1 VKIVVLLNDTVELW
15 LFVLIQNISKDK
27 VKRIKIMVR
36 ILGNN
41 LSNKKK
47 IYIAL
52 TCIYG
57 IGIPTSQKILKQLNI
72 DPNIKVSELNDTNV
86 SALRDILETDEFKLE
101 GDLKR
106 LVSLNIKRLID
117 INCFKGRRHL
127 KGLPVR
133 GQRTRTNNRTSR
145 KLSLFTRK

>member
-1 VKIVVLLNDTVELW
+1 
-15 LFVLIQNISKDK
+15 
-27 VKRIKIMVR
+27 MVR

-57 IGIPTSQKILKQLNI
+57 IGVPTSKKILKQLNI
-72 DPNIKVSELNDTNV
+72 SEDLKVSELNESNI
-86 SALRDILETDEFKLE
+86 SALRDILETEEYKLE

-106 LVSLNIKRLID
+106 VISLNIKRLID
-117 INCFKGRRHL
+117 INSFRGRRHL

-145 KLSLFTRK
+145 KQGLFIRKTK

>member
-1 VKIVVLLNDTVELW
+1 
-15 LFVLIQNISKDK
+15 
-27 VKRIKIMVR
+27 MVR

-41 LSNKKK
+41 LANKKK

-57 IGIPTSQKILKQLNI
+57 IGIPTSKKILNQLKINP
-72 DPNIKVSELNDTNV
+72 DLKVADLDETNV
-86 SALRDILETDEFKLE
+86 SDLRDILETAEFKLE

-117 INCFKGRRHL
+117 INCVKGRRHL

-145 KLSLFTRK
+145 RQSFFTRK

>member
-1 VKIVVLLNDTVELW
+1 
-15 LFVLIQNISKDK
+15 
-27 VKRIKIMVR
+27 MVR

-41 LSNKKK
+41 LANKKQ

-57 IGIPTSQKILKQLNI
+57 IGIPTSLNILKKLDINPSCKVIDLTEGNI
-72 DPNIKVSELNDTNV
+72 
-86 SALRDILETDEFKLE
+86 SALRDILETEEFKLE

-106 LVSLNIKRLID
+106 ILSSNIRRLID
-117 INCFKGRRHL
+117 INSFRGRRHL

-133 GQRTRTNNRTSR
+133 GQRTRTNNRTCR
-145 KLSLFTRK
+145 KQNFLTPKK

>member
-1 VKIVVLLNDTVELW
+1 
-15 LFVLIQNISKDK
+15 
-27 VKRIKIMVR
+27 MVR

-52 TCIYG
+52 TSIYG
-57 IGIPTSQKILKQLNI
+57 IGIPTSLKILKQLEI
-72 DPNIKVSELNDTNV
+72 DPNLKVTDLTESNT
-86 SALRDILETDEFKLE
+86 SSLRDFLETEEFKLE

-106 LVSLNIKRLID
+106 LISSNIKRLID
-117 INCFKGRRHL
+117 INSFRGRRHL

-145 KLSLFTRK
+145 RQSIFNFKK

>member
-1 VKIVVLLNDTVELW
+1 
-15 LFVLIQNISKDK
+15 
-27 VKRIKIMVR
+27 MVR

-47 IYIAL
+47 VYIAL
-52 TCIYG
+52 TAIYG
-57 IGIPTSQKILKQLNI
+57 IGISTSKKILDQLQI
-72 DPNIKVSELNDTNV
+72 DPNLKVSELNEKNI
-86 SALRDILETDEFKLE
+86 SAIRDILETKEFQLE

-117 INCFKGRRHL
+117 INSVRGRKHL

-145 KLSLFTRK
+145 RLGLFSRKK

>member
-1 VKIVVLLNDTVELW
+1 
-15 LFVLIQNISKDK
+15 
-27 VKRIKIMVR
+27 MAR

-57 IGIPTSQKILKQLNI
+57 IGIPTSKKVLTELNI
-72 DPNIKVSELNDTNV
+72 NPNLKVSELTESNI
-86 SALRDILETDEFKLE
+86 SALRDILETDQFKLE

-117 INCFKGRRHL
+117 INSFRGKRHL

-145 KLSLFTRK
+145 RQSLFMRKK

>member
-1 VKIVVLLNDTVELW
+1 
-15 LFVLIQNISKDK
+15 
-27 VKRIKIMVR
+27 MVR

-47 IYIAL
+47 VYIAL

-57 IGIPTSQKILKQLNI
+57 IGLSTSKRILSKLDI
-72 DPNIKVSELNDTNV
+72 DPETKVSDLDEKNV
-86 SALRDILETDEFKLE
+86 SSLRDLLETDEFKLE

-117 INCFKGRRHL
+117 INSVRGRRHL

-145 KLSLFTRK
+145 RQSFFTRSK

>member
-1 VKIVVLLNDTVELW
+1 
-15 LFVLIQNISKDK
+15 
-27 VKRIKIMVR
+27 MVR

-41 LSNKKK
+41 LANKKK

-52 TCIYG
+52 TSIYG
-57 IGIPTSQKILKQLNI
+57 IGIPTSKKILSQLEINT
-72 DPNIKVSELNDTNV
+72 DLKVSDLTEANI
-86 SALRDILETDEFKLE
+86 SALRDILETEEFKLE

-117 INCFKGRRHL
+117 INSVRGRRHL

-133 GQRTRTNNRTSR
+133 GQRTRTNSRTSR
-145 KLSLFTRK
+145 KQSVFSQKR

>member
-1 VKIVVLLNDTVELW
+1 
-15 LFVLIQNISKDK
+15 
-27 VKRIKIMVR
+27 MVR

-52 TCIYG
+52 TSIYG
-57 IGIPTSQKILKQLNI
+57 IGIPTSQRILKQLNI
-72 DPNIKVSELNDTNV
+72 NPDIKVSELTELNV
-86 SALRDILETDEFKLE
+86 SELRDMLETEEFKLE

-106 LVSLNIKRLID
+106 LISLNIKRLID
-117 INCFKGRRHL
+117 INSFRGRRHL

-145 KLSLFTRK
+145 RQSVFTRKK

>member
-1 VKIVVLLNDTVELW
+1 
-15 LFVLIQNISKDK
+15 
-27 VKRIKIMVR
+27 MVR

-57 IGIPTSQKILKQLNI
+57 IGIPRSKKICYQLNI
-72 DPNIKVSELNDTNV
+72 NPDSKVSDLTEINI
-86 SALRDILETDEFKLE
+86 SELRDLLETDEFKLE

-106 LVSLNIKRLID
+106 IISLNINRLIS
-117 INCFKGRRHL
+117 INSYRGRRHL

-133 GQRTRTNNRTSR
+133 GQRTRTNNRTCR
-145 KLSLFTRK
+145 RQSLFARKIK

>member
-1 VKIVVLLNDTVELW
+1 
-15 LFVLIQNISKDK
+15 
-27 VKRIKIMVR
+27 MVR

-52 TCIYG
+52 TSIYG
-57 IGIPTSQKILKQLNI
+57 IGIPTSKRILNQLNI
-72 DPNIKVSELNDTNV
+72 TPETKVTDLTESNI
-86 SALRDILETDEFKLE
+86 SALRDTLETEEFKLE

-106 LVSLNIKRLID
+106 LISLNIKRLID
-117 INCFKGRRHL
+117 INSVRGRRHL

-133 GQRTRTNNRTSR
+133 GQRTRTNSRTSR
-145 KLSLFTRK
+145 RQSLFIRKK

>member
-1 VKIVVLLNDTVELW
+1 
-15 LFVLIQNISKDK
+15 
-27 VKRIKIMVR
+27 MVR

-57 IGIPTSQKILKQLNI
+57 IGIPTAKKILMQLNI
-72 DPNIKVSELNDTNV
+72 DPNIKVSELTELNV

-106 LVSLNIKRLID
+106 LISLNIKRLID
-117 INCFKGRRHL
+117 INSFRGRRHL

-145 KLSLFTRK
+145 RQSLFIRKK

>member
-1 VKIVVLLNDTVELW
+1 
-15 LFVLIQNISKDK
+15 
-27 VKRIKIMVR
+27 MVR

-47 IYIAL
+47 VYIAL

-57 IGIPTSQKILKQLNI
+57 LGIPRSKKVLSQLQI
-72 DPNIKVSELNDTNV
+72 DPNVKVSELTETNI

-101 GDLKR
+101 GDLR
-106 LVSLNIKRLID
+106 RVVSLNIKRLID
-117 INCFKGRRHL
+117 INSVRGRRHL

-133 GQRTRTNNRTSR
+133 GQRTRTNSRTSR
-145 KLSLFTRK
+145 KQGLFIRKK

>member
-1 VKIVVLLNDTVELW
+1 
-15 LFVLIQNISKDK
+15 
-27 VKRIKIMVR
+27 MR

-41 LSNKKK
+41 ISNKKK

-57 IGIPTSQKILKQLNI
+57 IGIPTSKNLLNKLNI
-72 DPNIKVSELNDTNV
+72 DFNLKLPDLTERNLSD
-86 SALRDILETDEFKLE
+86 LRDIVENENLKLE

-106 LVSLNIKRLID
+106 LISLNIKRLID
-117 INCFKGRRHL
+117 IQSFRGKRHL

-145 KLSLFTRK
+145 RQSLFIRKK

>member
-1 VKIVVLLNDTVELW
+1 
-15 LFVLIQNISKDK
+15 
-27 VKRIKIMVR
+27 MVR

-41 LSNKKK
+41 IPNKKK
-47 IYIAL
+47 IYVAL

-57 IGIPTSQKILKQLNI
+57 IGIPTSLKLLKKLKINPEL
-72 DPNIKVSELNDTNV
+72 KVSELKEENI
-86 SALRDILETDEFKLE
+86 SALRDSLETEEFKLE

-106 LVSLNIKRLID
+106 LISLNIKRLID
-117 INCFKGRRHL
+117 INSFRGRRHL

-145 KLSLFTRK
+145 RQSLFIRKK

>member
-1 VKIVVLLNDTVELW
+1 
-15 LFVLIQNISKDK
+15 
-27 VKRIKIMVR
+27 MVR

-52 TCIYG
+52 TAIYG
-57 IGIPTSQKILKQLNI
+57 IGINTSKKILNKLNI
-72 DPNIKVSELNDTNV
+72 DPNIKTPDLSEKDI
-86 SALRDILETDEFKLE
+86 AGLRELLETNEFQLE

-106 LVSLNIKRLID
+106 IISLNIKRLIE
-117 INCFKGRRHL
+117 INSVRGRKHL

-145 KLSLFTRK
+145 RQSLFLRKK

>member
-1 VKIVVLLNDTVELW
+1 
-15 LFVLIQNISKDK
+15 
-27 VKRIKIMVR
+27 MVR

-41 LSNKKK
+41 LSNRKK

-52 TCIYG
+52 TAIYG
-57 IGIPTSQKILKQLNI
+57 IGIPTSKKLLESLNI
-72 DPNIKVSELNDTNV
+72 DPNLKVPDLT
-86 SALRDILETDEFKLE
+86 ETDISAIRDSLEGEEYQVE

-106 LVSLNIKRLID
+106 LISLNIKRLVE
-117 INCFKGRRHL
+117 INSVRGRRHI

-145 KLSLFTRK
+145 RLGLFTKKY

>member
-1 VKIVVLLNDTVELW
+1 
-15 LFVLIQNISKDK
+15 
-27 VKRIKIMVR
+27 MVR
-36 ILGNN
+36 LLGNN

-52 TCIYG
+52 TAIYG
-57 IGIPTSQKILKQLNI
+57 IGLSSSLVILNRLDI
-72 DPNIKVSELNDTNV
+72 DPNMKVADLTEAHV
-86 SALRDILETDEFKLE
+86 SSLRDILETDGFKLE

-117 INCFKGRRHL
+117 INSVRGRRHL

-133 GQRTRTNNRTSR
+133 GQRSRTNNRTSR
-145 KLSLFTRK
+145 KQSMFIRK

>member
-1 VKIVVLLNDTVELW
+1 
-15 LFVLIQNISKDK
+15 
-27 VKRIKIMVR
+27 MVR

-47 IYIAL
+47 IYVAL

-57 IGIPTSQKILKQLNI
+57 IGIPTSKKILNQLSI
-72 DPNIKVSELNDTNV
+72 DPEVKVSEFNETNI
-86 SALRDILETDEFKLE
+86 SALRDLLETEEFKLE

-106 LVSLNIKRLID
+106 LISLNIKRLID
-117 INCFKGRRHL
+117 INSFRGRRHL

-145 KLSLFTRK
+145 RQSLFIRKK

>member
-1 VKIVVLLNDTVELW
+1 
-15 LFVLIQNISKDK
+15 
-27 VKRIKIMVR
+27 MR

-47 IYIAL
+47 ISIAL

-57 IGIPTSQKILKQLNI
+57 IGLATSLRILKKLNI
-72 DPNIKVSELNDTNV
+72 NPNIKVTELTEINATE
-86 SALRDILETDEFKLE
+86 LREILETEEFKLE

-106 LVSLNIKRLID
+106 MVNLNIKRLIE
-117 INCFKGRRHL
+117 INCVRGRRHL

-133 GQRTRTNNRTSR
+133 GQRTRTNSRTARRQTMFR
-145 KLSLFTRK
+145 KK

>member
-1 VKIVVLLNDTVELW
+1 
-15 LFVLIQNISKDK
+15 
-27 VKRIKIMVR
+27 MVR

-52 TCIYG
+52 TSIYG
-57 IGIPTSQKILKQLNI
+57 IGIPTSKKILSQLSINP
-72 DPNIKVSELNDTNV
+72 DTKVSELTELNV
-86 SALRDILETDEFKLE
+86 SSLRDALETEEFKLE

-106 LVSLNIKRLID
+106 LISLNIKRLID
-117 INCFKGRRHL
+117 ISSFRGRRHL

-145 KLSLFTRK
+145 RQSLFIRKK

>member
-1 VKIVVLLNDTVELW
+1 
-15 LFVLIQNISKDK
+15 
-27 VKRIKIMVR
+27 MAR

-41 LSNKKK
+41 LPNKKK
-47 IYIAL
+47 IYVAL

-57 IGIPTSQKILKQLNI
+57 IGIPTSKKILKSLNI
-72 DPNIKVSELNDTNV
+72 SENIRVSELSDGDI
-86 SALRDILETDEFKLE
+86 SAIRDFLEKENFKLE

-106 LVSLNIKRLID
+106 FVSLNIKRLID
-117 INCFKGRRHL
+117 INSFRGKRHI

-145 KLSLFTRK
+145 RQSLFAKRK

>member
-1 VKIVVLLNDTVELW
+1 
-15 LFVLIQNISKDK
+15 
-27 VKRIKIMVR
+27 MVR

-57 IGIPTSQKILKQLNI
+57 IGIPTSKKILSQLKI
-72 DPNIKVSELNDTNV
+72 DPNVKVSDLNDSNV
-86 SALRDILETDEFKLE
+86 SALRDLLETDEFKLE

-145 KLSLFTRK
+145 RQSFFTRSK

>member
-1 VKIVVLLNDTVELW
+1 
-15 LFVLIQNISKDK
+15 
-27 VKRIKIMVR
+27 MVR

-57 IGIPTSQKILKQLNI
+57 IGIPTSKKILSRLNI
-72 DPNIKVSELNDTNV
+72 DPNIKVSDLNENNI
-86 SALRDILETDEFKLE
+86 SALRDILEIDEFKLE

-106 LVSLNIKRLID
+106 LVNLNIKRLID

-145 KLSLFTRK
+145 RQSFFTRSKQ

>member
-1 VKIVVLLNDTVELW
+1 
-15 LFVLIQNISKDK
+15 
-27 VKRIKIMVR
+27 MVR

-57 IGIPTSQKILKQLNI
+57 IGIARSKKILQEVKIDLNL
-72 DPNIKVSELNDTNV
+72 KVSDLTESNI
-86 SALRDILETDEFKLE
+86 AELRDFLERDEFKLE
-101 GDLKR
+101 GDLRR

-117 INCFKGRRHL
+117 INSFRGRRHL

-145 KLSLFTRK
+145 RQSLFNRKK

>member
-1 VKIVVLLNDTVELW
+1 
-15 LFVLIQNISKDK
+15 
-27 VKRIKIMVR
+27 MAR

-41 LSNKKK
+41 LPNKKK

-57 IGIPTSQKILKQLNI
+57 IGLSSSKKILQELKI
-72 DPNIKVSELNDTNV
+72 DQNLKVSELSEANI
-86 SALRDILETDEFKLE
+86 SSLRDILETDQFKLE

-106 LVSLNIKRLID
+106 LISLNIKRLID
-117 INCFKGRRHL
+117 INSIRGRRHL

-145 KLSLFTRK
+145 KQSLFARKK